1 MDTWN
6 CGGSWPTISPETTKI
21 ETQVTHSLPE
31 EHNIGF
37 DQPVAVFASWYSRI
51 DDSVLNL
58 FVIIRAFALDTSLRG
73 ETSVSFDDL
82 PLWDSRSPLKRV
94 DVLGEASVEKTV
106 CMQHFD
112 E

>member
-21 ETQVTHSLPE
+21 ETQGTYSLPE
-31 EHNIGF
+31 EHDIGF
-37 DQPVAVFASWYSRI
+37 DQPVAVSASWYRRI
-51 DDSVLNL
+51 DNSFLNF
-58 FVIIRAFALDTSLRG
+58 FVIIRAFAFDASLRG
-73 ETSVSFDDL
+73 KTSMSFDNL
-82 PLWDSRSPLKRV
+82 LRWDSRSPLKRV
-94 DVLGEASVEKTV
+94 NVLGEACVEKAV